1 MYCQCVCSLRYPA
14 CNAHAPYYIVIC
26 YIAMPGVVDH
36 LAVKNVA
43 QGAPLG
49 GGNYEAYSDSKYRF
63 AVKKK

>member
-1 MYCQCVCSLRYPA
+1 
-14 CNAHAPYYIVIC
+14 
-26 YIAMPGVVDH
+26 MPGVVDH